1 MKKLFEDL
9 AKFFTN
15 LVNKIVEFI
24 NNHRRY
30 KIYLY
35 LRNQCVKKIH
45 LRVNDEMP
53 KEYIINVYGKKHILG
68 TNRKVKLVVKPVKL
82 KYSDDV
88 KRELH
93 IETKLFEGVDM

>member
-1 MKKLFEDL
+1 MKKL
-9 AKFFTN
+9 AK
-15 LVNKIVEFI
+15 LVNKLKQKIEE
-24 NNHRRY
+24 RKKY

-35 LRNQCVKKIH
+35 LRNQCVKKVY
-45 LRVNDEMP
+45 LRINDTMP
-53 KEYIINVYGKKHILG
+53 TTYIINVYNKKHLLG

>member
-1 MKKLFEDL
+1 MKKL
-9 AKFFTN
+9 A
-15 LVNKIVEFI
+15 KIVDKIKQKIAE
-24 NNHRRY
+24 NKRY

-35 LRNQCVKKIH
+35 LRNQCVKKIY

>member
-1 MKKLFEDL
+1 MKKL
-9 AKFFTN
+9 A
-15 LVNKIVEFI
+15 KIVDKIKQKIAE
-24 NNHRRY
+24 NKRY
-30 KIYLY
+30 RIYLY
-35 LRNQCVKKIH
+35 LRNQCVKKIY

-53 KEYIINVYGKKHILG
+53 KEYIINVYGKKHLLG